1 MKKSLIAL
9 CMVSAVV
16 MATPTTQI
24 WNPAT
29 DVQAAG
35 TYHVGI
41 DNYANFVGNG
51 SYMGPTDIGLT
62 YGVLPGL
69 EVGIDANMPGVEA
82 FGASAKYATNESDKL
97 PALALGIQ
105 GVGNLGGTIGMNMI
119 YGLAAKT
126 FPFGRLSGGLFS
138 GAEAVLGTDKTGYI
152 LTYDK
157 ALNDKVWVSVD
168 FSSGKSAYGMLWV
181 GGSYAFSGNTSVLVA
196 VGAPNAGGPAQLTTQ
211 LDINL

>member
-9 CMVSAVV
+9 CLVSAVV

-35 TYHVGI
+35 TYHIGI
-41 DNYANFVGNG
+41 DNYANFAGNG

-62 YGVLPGL
+62 YGVMPGF
-69 EVGIDANMPGVEA
+69 EIGIDANVPGSQA
-82 FGASAKYATNESDKL
+82 FGASAKYGTNESDKM
-97 PALALGIQ
+97 PALAVGVQGI
-105 GVGNLGGTIGMNMI
+105 GNLGGTIGMNMI

-126 FPFGRLSGGLFS
+126 FPLGRISAGLFS
-138 GAEAVLGTDKTGYI
+138 GDAGVLGTDKTGYI

-168 FSSGKSAYGMLWV
+168 FSSGNSGYGMLWV

-196 VGAPNAGGPAQLTTQ
+196 IGAPNAGGPAQLTTQ
-211 LDINL
+211 LDINI